1 MNNGGTGTLHEGR
14 PWKRVE
20 QEAAMGIPLL
30 LGNASRVEGVEWVA
44 TIQNLVVE
52 EGRTAC
58 TFKNLRKIP
67 KAIPLHKLLKASN
80 HEPLNDGYIRP
91 YVPCLVSGHVEKTIV
106 ETLQSS
112 AEPKQKRPR
121 ITDYVVYHNSDT
133 QGGPPDHGSAHF
145 SIYTSKNISNL
156 ANQRVWLISG
166 EGKNPKKYFLEYEF
180 TASRTTVD
188 GAEGTQGTRFNP
200 HIPLNGL
207 PWFESFKK
215 TQFFS
220 LGPYRIDETIQT
232 ELTKLAETHGE
243 NPVNRLTT
251 DDYYNAIQ
259 ALKSKFTNAQ
269 VEMLV
274 GHANAENCSVST
286 RELASLVGYNNRNPI
301 NLHYGKLAERFI
313 EYFGIQ
319 DQFNKNGE
327 KKHDNLFV
335 LATINESRN
344 ELGHIQLKLRQPLWE
359 ALRKEWPDLILG
371 SLAQG
376 EVDGE
381 ITDKDKPL
389 LPTERAT
396 MIQARIGQG
405 NYRRKLLDL
414 WNGQCALTGC
424 DVEEVLRASHAK
436 PWKTSNNQER
446 LDPYNGLLLAAH
458 VDALFDTG
466 LIGFSDTGKILL
478 SEKITPQQL
487 KALGIETSQTL
498 RFVNSQHH
506 KYLAAN
512 RKKHELK

>member
-1 MNNGGTGTLHEGR
+1 M
-14 PWKRVE
+14 
-20 QEAAMGIPLL
+20 
-30 LGNASRVEGVEWVA
+30 
-44 TIQNLVVE
+44 
-52 EGRTAC
+52 
-58 TFKNLRKIP
+58 
-67 KAIPLHKLLKASN
+67 
-80 HEPLNDGYIRP
+80 
-91 YVPCLVSGHVEKTIV
+91 
-106 ETLQSS
+106 
-112 AEPKQKRPR
+112 
-121 ITDYVVYHNSDT
+121 
-133 QGGPPDHGSAHF
+133 
-145 SIYTSKNISNL
+145 
-156 ANQRVWLISG
+156 
-166 EGKNPKKYFLEYEF
+166 
-180 TASRTTVD
+180 
-188 GAEGTQGTRFNP
+188 
-200 HIPLNGL
+200 
-207 PWFESFKK
+207 
-215 TQFFS
+215 
-220 LGPYRIDETIQT
+220 
-232 ELTKLAETHGE
+232 
-243 NPVNRLTT
+243 
-251 DDYYNAIQ
+251 
-259 ALKSKFTNAQ
+259 
-269 VEMLV
+269 
-274 GHANAENCSVST
+274 
-286 RELASLVGYNNRNPI
+286 
-301 NLHYGKLAERFI
+301 
-313 EYFGIQ
+313 
-319 DQFNKNGE
+319 
-327 KKHDNLFV
+327 FV

-506 KYLAAN
+506 KYLAAH